1 MVQHLVVEP
10 LQSVS
15 AWQSLSPCVA
25 DSQTFCAPATSDL
38 STHALPIPVSHL
50 ESSAQKIGQVMAF

>member
-10 LQSVS
+10 EQSVS

-38 STHALPIPVSHL
+38 STHALPIAVSHL